1 MSTSRGSVK
10 SEGEFLLDKDGWK
23 SEAEAII
30 RDVGEFVKVI
40 HVSDALEVRKR
51 SNQLTYYI
59 GTCESTESYP
69 IAVLGQQDI
78 SQRDHDR
85 VEEFHRRADGR
96 GLQGCRR
103 RET

>member
-10 SEGEFLLDKDGWK
+10 SAGEFLLDEDGWK

-51 SNQLTYYI
+51 TSEETMQFILPRFSELRLHLVIILLFWLYCSPRPAEYI
-59 GTCESTESYP
+59 
-69 IAVLGQQDI
+69 
-78 SQRDHDR
+78 
-85 VEEFHRRADGR
+85 
-96 GLQGCRR
+96 
-103 RET
+103 

>member
-10 SEGEFLLDKDGWK
+10 SEGEFLLDEDGWK

-51 SNQLTYYI
+51 TSNLFHI
-59 GTCESTESYP
+59 GTCESESTESYP
-69 IAVLGQQDI
+69 IAVLG
-78 SQRDHDR
+78 
-85 VEEFHRRADGR
+85 
-96 GLQGCRR
+96 L
-103 RET
+103 